1 MEVTD
6 YLNKRTTNI
15 NIRVSPSLKSNLIRE
30 GAKLGINLSDYV
42 NHALT
47 MALEEPIKNCKG
59 CLEKQEVNELLRKQV
74 NEFKE
79 LAKPYLSTLNEE
91 LEIKGKKY
99 NPKSEYEIIKI
110 LLFNFKINKNED

>member
-30 GAKLGINLSDYV
+30 GAKLRINLSDYV

-47 MALEEPIKNCKG
+47 MALELPVKNCQG
-59 CLEKQEVNELLRKQV
+59 CSEK
-74 NEFKE
+74 
-79 LAKPYLSTLNEE
+79 EE
-91 LEIKGKKY
+91 T
-99 NPKSEYEIIKI
+99 IKI
-110 LLFNFKINKNED
+110 LKEQLNAFEELIEPFLPTLKEGLEIGKKKYQPKTKVEILKYLLSAFKNN

>member
-6 YLNKRTTNI
+6 YLNQRTTNI

-47 MALEEPIKNCKG
+47 MALEDSIKNCKA
-59 CLEKQEVNELLRKQV
+59 CLDKEEEIKKLITQLEK
-74 NEFKE
+74 FKG
-79 LAKPYLSTLNEE
+79 LTKPFSKMME
-91 LEIKGKKY
+91 KGITIE
-99 NPKSEYEIIKI
+99 NNLIHPKSEHELLKI
-110 LLFNFKINKNED
+110 LLNQLKINNDES

>member
-47 MALEEPIKNCKG
+47 MALEEPIKNCKA
-59 CLEKQEVNELLRKQV
+59 CLDKEEEIKKLITHLEKFKDLTKPFSKMMEKGITLKKGLVQPKSEHELLR
-74 NEFKE
+74 
-79 LAKPYLSTLNEE
+79 
-91 LEIKGKKY
+91 
-99 NPKSEYEIIKI
+99 I
-110 LLFNFKINKNED
+110 LLNLLKIDNNES